1 MSEGDL
7 LHLLVA
13 PPLCPSTGKSRV
25 ALGAS
30 EAGKDPAPQHEM
42 QMGYNYKAP
51 VVVSLVSLSEECE
64 LEEGGTGGSRALWR
78 SVAFRHSAIMAG
90 KWTLGPH
97 FCLHG

>member
-1 MSEGDL
+1 MP
-7 LHLLVA
+7 HLSA
-13 PPLCPSTGKSRV
+13 P
-25 ALGAS
+25 ALAK
-30 EAGKDPAPQHEM
+30 AGWPWELPKLARIPAPQHEM
-42 QMGYNYKAP
+42 QMGYNYKVP

-64 LEEGGTGGSRALWR
+64 CELEERGTGGSRALWR